1 MAHSR
6 FVYASLSFSF
16 SVVSSDWNPSCD
28 EQAMDRVHRIGQ
40 TRQVTVYRL
49 VCSNTVEE
57 RILIRAQQK
66 HVLQHTVYAG
76 GFKMASNEASDK
88 GLALDELFSATEI
101 QSMLAEG
108 AAGGA
113 AVAAAAAGG
122 GAGRSAATSS
132 PAPTCGAAAAAVRH
146 GKRELPVKEESGNK
160 RQRGDL

>member
-1 MAHSR
+1 
-6 FVYASLSFSF
+6 
-16 SVVSSDWNPSCD
+16 
-28 EQAMDRVHRIGQ
+28 MDRVHRIGQ

-49 VCSNTVEE
+49 VCTNTVEE

-76 GFKMASNEASDK
+76 GFKMASNDAADK

-108 AAGGA
+108 SAGGA
-113 AVAAAAAGG
+113 AVAAAA
-122 GAGRSAATSS
+122 GAGAARSSAASSS
-132 PAPTCGAAAAAVRH
+132 PAPTYAAGAGAAVRH